1 MLKFKLFILAAFGTA
16 IVYCLTDLFIIK
28 IKFWQFFLIEL
39 LVTLSH
45 ELYNYA
51 KKAELLKRIKS
62 K

>member
-1 MLKFKLFILAAFGTA
+1 MVNFKLLILAVLGTA
-16 IVYCLTDLFIIK
+16 IAYCITDLFIIQ

-45 ELYNYA
+45 EVYNYW
-51 KKAELLKRIKS
+51 KHKELKHIKS